1 MTLSWAYIDSN
12 GTSSA
17 GGPHKSVQYRTYDV
31 FSGSSDFTLTTG
43 SSGGSGTVLALKGKL
58 SGSYGLNVGG
68 LIDFSSNV
76 ATSGTLEVDK
86 SVFVSGAL
94 NVTGAITSKGVTT
107 TGAFRSDGSLLVS
120 GALNVTGTTTLASD
134 LIVNESAFI
143 SGALNVTG
151 TITAT
156 HGYFTELDVTNINSV
171 TVTETTLEV
180 VDKLIL
186 VASGT
191 TSANAAGGGMQIG
204 GTSSGPPGDEA
215 RFVWGHAESAMS
227 LNKAL
232 NVTGNV
238 HTSGSAQIYGGLLLS
253 GALNVTGAASLA
265 ADVIIG
271 ESAFVSGALNVTGA
285 VTAKAVNSTGSI
297 LSDGSLLLSGAL
309 NVTGAASM
317 AADVIIGESLF
328 ISGALNVTG
337 AATATA
343 LISTTAMSGAGGISG
358 QSLTVQQNVT
368 GAAAVQAQTL
378 AIQAGMTI
386 TGSSVHHGAFSV
398 TNKISGSGFTSNET
412 GINVS
417 KNADIS
423 GTLLVQKAG
432 FISGALNVSGNV
444 TSNGLVINTAAAA
457 STIAGIQADSLT
469 SGKAFNITSNSDDTS
484 SRTLMQI
491 TNDASEAVG
500 TRALYVV
507 NDAIASS
514 IGQTVLIETTAADT
528 NPLLELRT
536 SNVATD
542 KPPILAFHRTDS
554 DTEADDMSLGTV
566 TFRGKDSG
574 DAETDYVKIEAIA
587 SDITNNDEGGKL
599 TIKALAGGTAG
610 TAGLKNL
617 LSVGGEDVANS
628 TACEVVVN
636 DDSVDCDFRVESDGN
651 PNMLFVDAGND
662 KVGIG
667 TESPARKFHVS
678 GSISDASLLVESDSK
693 VIELLPGNGPSIRFG
708 TTVADTDYYMSVGA
722 FGGYNQISLQH
733 GYTDFQ
739 ISGTMGGIGYYF
751 DQPGGNVGI
760 GTQFPSASLHVSSS
774 GDGALLQV
782 DGDTQSGSASP
793 SPAALL
799 VVTGSGP
806 GSAQNTAALS
816 GGVGIGTSTPTQVL
830 EVFPDKDVAAI
841 IGRAFVGYN
850 GFNSDAATFGHR
862 DLQGSAY
869 ALYQSA
875 AGLTILNGA
884 SGQDMYFRINNSTK
898 ATLDSNGQF
907 GIGTASPQ
915 SLLHVSSSTESL
927 AGEKLFEVDGKAL
940 GSVLFATGS
949 GRVGIRTNTPTAP
962 LSVVGTISSSAGLM
976 IAGPASFS
984 GDLELSGAAFVS
996 GALNVTGAATVTSL
1010 ISLTAMSG
1018 AGGASA
1024 QTLTTDGQISGSAGL
1039 SVVGGIVG
1047 DSNIDMS
1054 GTLLVQK
1061 AGFVSG
1067 ALNVSGALTSKG
1079 ILLAD
1084 GGAAATPASG
1094 YGAIYVTSDVLYFKT
1109 DGGSATNLLAGGGGG
1124 GAVANYNNNGNNRIL
1139 TSVDS
1144 DTINGEANLL
1154 FDGSTLS
1161 SSVGGI
1167 FVGGLIISNNIDMT
1181 GTLLVQKAAFVSGA
1195 LNVSGA
1201 ATATSLLSLTAMS
1214 GAGGLSAQTLT
1225 TDGQI
1230 SGAAGLSVV
1239 GGIVCDS
1246 SIDLTGTLLVQK
1258 AAFVSGALNV
1268 SGTITADSFS
1278 ISTAMSGAGGLSAQ
1292 SLTVQQNVTGSA
1304 AVQAQT
1310 LAIQAGM
1317 TVTGSSLVHGTF
1329 NAQKA
1334 QSAAVTAT
1342 SVDID
1347 VGDNH
1352 FFIIFEGTSAAT
1364 ASLPAVSGKTGRM
1377 YHFAN
1382 MSNNDSHLVI
1392 DGDNDELVN
1401 HGLGY
1406 TMTHGGA
1413 TVGLICDG
1421 AQWVLFTAYEAQE
1434 E

>member
-1 MTLSWAYIDSN
+1 MALSWAYIDSN

-17 GGPHKSVQYRTYDV
+17 GGPHKSIQYRTYDV
-31 FSGSSDFTLTTG
+31 FSGSSDLTLTTG
-43 SSGGSGTVLALKGKL
+43 SSGGSATVMALKGKL
-58 SGSYGLNVGG
+58 SGAYGLNVGG

-94 NVTGAITSKGVTT
+94 NVTGAITSKGITS
-107 TGAFRSDGSLLVS
+107 TGALRSDGSLLVS

-271 ESAFVSGALNVTGA
+271 ESAFVSGGLNVTGA
-285 VTAKAVNSTGSI
+285 VTAKAINSTGAT
-297 LSDGSLLLSGAL
+297 LSNGSLLLSGAL
-309 NVTGAASM
+309 NVTGAASL

-368 GAAAVQAQTL
+368 GAAALQGQTL

-432 FISGALNVSGNV
+432 FVSGALNVSGNV

-469 SGKAFNITSNSDDTS
+469 TGKAFNITSNSDDTS
-484 SRTLMQI
+484 GRTLMQI
-491 TNDASEAVG
+491 TNDNASATGARV
-500 TRALYVV
+500 LYIV

-536 SNVATD
+536 SNTATD

-566 TFRGKDSG
+566 AFRGKDSG
-574 DAETDYVKIEAIA
+574 NAETDYVKIEANA

-628 TACEVVVN
+628 TACEVVIN

-651 PNMLFVDAGND
+651 SNMLFVDAGND
-662 KVGIG
+662 
-667 TESPARKFHVS
+667 
-678 GSISDASLLVESDSK
+678 
-693 VIELLPGNGPSIRFG
+693 
-708 TTVADTDYYMSVGA
+708 SV
-722 FGGYNQISLQH
+722 
-733 GYTDFQ
+733 
-739 ISGTMGGIGYYF
+739 
-751 DQPGGNVGI
+751 
-760 GTQFPSASLHVSSS
+760 
-774 GDGALLQV
+774 
-782 DGDTQSGSASP
+782 
-793 SPAALL
+793 
-799 VVTGSGP
+799 
-806 GSAQNTAALS
+806 
-816 GGVGIGTSTPTQVL
+816 
-830 EVFPDKDVAAI
+830 
-841 IGRAFVGYN
+841 
-850 GFNSDAATFGHR
+850 
-862 DLQGSAY
+862 
-869 ALYQSA
+869 
-875 AGLTILNGA
+875 
-884 SGQDMYFRINNSTK
+884 
-898 ATLDSNGQF
+898 

-996 GALNVTGAATVTSL
+996 GALNVTGAATVTDL
-1010 ISLTAMSG
+1010 ISTTAMSG
-1018 AGGASA
+1018 AGGISAQSLTVQQNVTGAAAVQA
-1024 QTLTTDGQISGSAGL
+1024 QTLAIQAGMTVTGSSIHHGAFTVTNKISGSGFT
-1039 SVVGGIVG
+1039 SNETGINVSKNA
-1047 DSNIDMS
+1047 DVS

-1079 ILLAD
+1079 VLLAD

-1094 YGAIYVTSDVLYFKT
+1094 FGALYVTSDVLYFKT
-1109 DGGSATNLLAGGGGG
+1109 DGGSATNLLAGGSG

-1278 ISTAMSGAGGLSAQ
+1278 VSTAMSGAGGLLAQ
-1292 SLTVQQNVTGSA
+1292 SLTVQQNVTGAA

-1317 TVTGSSLVHGTF
+1317 TVTGSSIHHGTF
-1329 NAQKA
+1329 SATKA

-1342 SVDID
+1342 SADID

-1352 FFIIFEGTSAAT
+1352 FFIIFEGSSAAT
-1364 ASLPAVSGKTGRM
+1364 ASLPAVSGKAGRM

-1382 MSNNDSHLVI
+1382 QSSNDSHFVI
-1392 DGDNDELVN
+1392 DGNASEQVN
-1401 HGLGY
+1401 NGLGH
-1406 TMTHGGA
+1406 TMEHGGA
-1413 TVGLICDG
+1413 TIGLICDG
-1421 AQWVLFTAYEAQE
+1421 AQWVLFTAYEQQE

>member
-693 VIELLPGNGPSIRFG
+693 VIELLPANGPSIRFG

-774 GDGALLQV
+774 GDEALLSV
-782 DGDTQSGSASP
+782 DGATNGTV
-793 SPAALL
+793 LF
-799 VVTGSGP
+799 VTGSGR
-806 GSAQNTAALS
+806 
-816 GGVGIGTSTPTQVL
+816 VGIGTDTPATTLDIVGGASSDQL
-830 EVFPDKDVAAI
+830 RLGNSINYYK
-841 IGRAFVGYN
+841 IGRNSSTGFLDFQGNQAGYT
-850 GFNSDAATFGHR
+850 GYTFKN
-862 DLQGSAY
+862 DDGSTD
-869 ALYQSA
+869 
-875 AGLTILNGA
+875 LTILD
-884 SGQDMYFRINNSTK
+884 SGYV
-898 ATLDSNGQF
+898 

>member
-1 MTLSWAYIDSN
+1 LELGCLPSYRVYNNVGYCYVGHAALKHGTTTYALSQNVNGTTSLNSYSVYGNADLYFRINGLVKAAIDSN
-12 GTSSA
+12 GNFGIGPLA
-17 GGPHKSVQYRTYDV
+17 GADWTPNSLLHVS
-31 FSGSSDFTLTTG
+31 
-43 SSGGSGTVLALKGKL
+43 SSGDEALLQVDGSGSGTVLFVTGSGRVGIGTATPDHELAVNGNISASLNISASQFYGDGSNLTGIAAGGGGGIFTEINGTQAATTSSVSIGSSGTPAATLHVSSSGDAALLQVDGATNGTVLFVTGSGRVGIGTSTPGSLFEISAADNEMNEGFVLFNRGGANGDSTGIYLKHYDGRAESFITDALDATWGTKL
-58 SGSYGLNVGG
+58 QFGTSLTTNESGIRMTLDKSGSLGIGTQSPTALLHVS
-68 LIDFSSNV
+68 SSNDV
-76 ATSGTLEVDK
+76 
-86 SVFVSGAL
+86 
-94 NVTGAITSKGVTT
+94 IT
-107 TGAFRSDGSLLVS
+107 GSLLQIDSKDLGTV
-120 GALNVTGTTTLASD
+120 LFVTGSGQVGIGTNTPGSSFALDIPVSASTVRMGRLELGAWPNSTDYGFIGHSSQEHHGSGKHLTYNILIGPNGDLSLSSVAGQDMYFRIGAVVKATLDSNGQFG
-134 LIVNESAFI
+134 I
-143 SGALNVTG
+143 
-151 TITAT
+151 
-156 HGYFTELDVTNINSV
+156 
-171 TVTETTLEV
+171 
-180 VDKLIL
+180 
-186 VASGT
+186 GT
-191 TSANAAGGGMQIG
+191 TSA
-204 GTSSGPPGDEA
+204 
-215 RFVWGHAESAMS
+215 
-227 LNKAL
+227 
-232 NVTGNV
+232 
-238 HTSGSAQIYGGLLLS
+238 
-253 GALNVTGAASLA
+253 
-265 ADVIIG
+265 
-271 ESAFVSGALNVTGA
+271 
-285 VTAKAVNSTGSI
+285 
-297 LSDGSLLLSGAL
+297 
-309 NVTGAASM
+309 
-317 AADVIIGESLF
+317 
-328 ISGALNVTG
+328 
-337 AATATA
+337 
-343 LISTTAMSGAGGISG
+343 
-358 QSLTVQQNVT
+358 QSL
-368 GAAAVQAQTL
+368 
-378 AIQAGMTI
+378 
-386 TGSSVHHGAFSV
+386 
-398 TNKISGSGFTSNET
+398 
-412 GINVS
+412 
-417 KNADIS
+417 
-423 GTLLVQKAG
+423 
-432 FISGALNVSGNV
+432 
-444 TSNGLVINTAAAA
+444 
-457 STIAGIQADSLT
+457 
-469 SGKAFNITSNSDDTS
+469 
-484 SRTLMQI
+484 
-491 TNDASEAVG
+491 
-500 TRALYVV
+500 
-507 NDAIASS
+507 
-514 IGQTVLIETTAADT
+514 
-528 NPLLELRT
+528 
-536 SNVATD
+536 
-542 KPPILAFHRTDS
+542 
-554 DTEADDMSLGTV
+554 
-566 TFRGKDSG
+566 
-574 DAETDYVKIEAIA
+574 
-587 SDITNNDEGGKL
+587 
-599 TIKALAGGTAG
+599 
-610 TAGLKNL
+610 
-617 LSVGGEDVANS
+617 
-628 TACEVVVN
+628 
-636 DDSVDCDFRVESDGN
+636 
-651 PNMLFVDAGND
+651 
-662 KVGIG
+662 
-667 TESPARKFHVS
+667 
-678 GSISDASLLVESDSK
+678 
-693 VIELLPGNGPSIRFG
+693 
-708 TTVADTDYYMSVGA
+708 
-722 FGGYNQISLQH
+722 
-733 GYTDFQ
+733 
-739 ISGTMGGIGYYF
+739 
-751 DQPGGNVGI
+751 
-760 GTQFPSASLHVSSS
+760 LHVSSS
-774 GDGALLQV
+774 GDGALFRV
-782 DGDTQSGSASP
+782 DGGTQSGSASP

-799 VVTGSGP
+799 FVTGSGP

-830 EVFPDKDVAAI
+830 EVFPDKDVTAI